1 MEENK
6 VQARIPSQGEKIQLG
21 SNITVERQPAQQPI
35 PQQPTQQVINEQIRQ
50 KMTQLLGEILGKA
63 QEVGFELATLDCP
76 HANNC
81 PLVKKSRELIVTLKK
96 LFELRRELEK
106 T

>member
-1 MEENK
+1 MENTK
-6 VQARIPSQGEKIQLG
+6 TQTGIQAQGAQIQPS
-21 SNITVERQPAQQPI
+21 SNIAVAQQP
-35 PQQPTQQVINEQIRQ
+35 QPVLNETIRQ
-50 KMTQLLGEILGKA
+50 KMTQILGEILGKA

-81 PLVKKSRELIVTLKK
+81 PLVKKSRELIVVLKK
-96 LFELRRELEK
+96 LFELRKELEK